1 MEEKRKK
8 DISKGEFQHRMFKLL
23 ILIIAF
29 IFCCLI
35 GGFIYITLTSNSP
48 RNTIKIIEDKFSTEE
63 SILNSNEKYYKIIS
77 NLDKHFSHLLLNNSS
92 TRVCSHDY
100 FYKTQIYYHLPCIT
114 NINITSLINKYLE
127 YISKEIYNKENNN
140 ENFFKMPKLDNN
152 GRFCI
157 NKSDK
162 KINIL
167 LAPVSQ
173 IKYFNSYQQ
182 KDNEDF
188 INIYLKNNIDDR
200 KDIIYYEFIVN
211 KFDFI
216 YIPSYFFIQIKA
228 ELEDFICYEYQDL
241 SPFNDMV
248 FKILFN

>member
-188 INIYLKNNIDDR
+188 INK
-200 KDIIYYEFIVN
+200 
-211 KFDFI
+211 
-216 YIPSYFFIQIKA
+216 
-228 ELEDFICYEYQDL
+228 
-241 SPFNDMV
+241 
-248 FKILFN
+248 

>member
-35 GGFIYITLTSNSP
+35 GGFIYITLTLNSP

-228 ELEDFICYEYQDL
+228 DLEDFICYEYQDL